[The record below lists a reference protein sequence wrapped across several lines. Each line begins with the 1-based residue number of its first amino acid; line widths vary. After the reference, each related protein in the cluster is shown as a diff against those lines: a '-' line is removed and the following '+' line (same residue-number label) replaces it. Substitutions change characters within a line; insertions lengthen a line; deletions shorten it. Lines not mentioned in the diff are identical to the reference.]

1 LDIQAVQISKMLQLT
16 TLQARELLQLHAGR
30 SDDIDDATGRIGF
43 LGSLRPYVGLRA
55 EYFHEVMACIKAL
68 APELSPQ
75 VAQSGRTKVSQST
88 CDKELIAAIWGICH
102 FGRVWGVA
110 TDGMLRRNGLI
121 SDLDVMRLEA
131 WIEQISYTTF
141 CLLDGCDIEDAFD
154 GYHTEQI

>member
-30 SDDIDDATGRIGF
+30 SDDIDEATGHIGF
-43 LGSLRPYVGLRA
+43 LGGLRPYVGLRA

-68 APELSPQ
+68 APELS
-75 VAQSGRTKVSQST
+75 QST

-102 FGRVWGVA
+102 FGRIWGVA

-121 SDLDVMRLEA
+121 SDADVMRLEA

-141 CLLDGCDIEDAFD
+141 CLLDGCDIEDAFE
-154 GYHTEQI
+154 GYDAQQT